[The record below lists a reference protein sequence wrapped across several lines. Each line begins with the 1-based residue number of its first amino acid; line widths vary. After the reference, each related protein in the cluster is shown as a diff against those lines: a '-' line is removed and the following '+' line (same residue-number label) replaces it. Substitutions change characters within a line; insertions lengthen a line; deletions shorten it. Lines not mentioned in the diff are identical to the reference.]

1 MSDFFVALEIFLA
14 ATIFRSGLPYHVGC
28 CVISL
33 LLRGRPQMW
42 ATQLNQGPGF
52 HPSYNIAFVCS
63 FNGQIDLIFS
73 DVFSTSTAN
82 S

>member
-1 MSDFFVALEIFLA
+1 
-14 ATIFRSGLPYHVGC
+14 
-28 CVISL
+28 
-33 LLRGRPQMW
+33 MW